1 MMNDQTDEIIE
12 LLESLKNRYQK
23 NLESMRYNG
32 FVFDYVHLLY
42 YQCHKI
48 NLNCGRS
55 YRFSWL
61 GKKQK
66 SNNITYQ

>member
-12 LLESLKNRYQK
+12 LLESFKNRYQK

-55 YRFSWL
+55 YRFS
-61 GKKQK
+61 
-66 SNNITYQ
+66 